1 MTPNEIEGNSLTR
14 KQAEA
19 IPHLIGSRSYEEGRK
34 LAKVG
39 ARTLYRWLKIPAF
52 QNALEKARNRFI
64 DEALERLKGAVT
76 QAVSVLSETMTGTD
90 ATLRVRAAGMIL
102 DHFWKAKELQELETR
117 LKRIEE
123 ILEGPTGPAAAIY

>member
-1 MTPNEIEGNSLTR
+1 MTPNGIEGNSLTR

-64 DEALERLKGAVT
+64 EEALERLKGAVT
-76 QAVSVLSETMTGTD
+76 QAVAVLVETMSGTD
-90 ATLRVRAAGMIL
+90 APLRVRSAALIL
-102 DHFWKAKELQELETR
+102 EYFFKTREFVDFETR
-117 LKRIEE
+117 LKNIEE
-123 ILEGPTGPAAAIY
+123 ALDAEKVRH